1 MPGCAGSDVWLQAE
15 CSQTRHRRRPERR
28 TTHQSTR
35 IRGHLPGPN
44 RGENDG
50 SPRDCGT
57 RLAKTQSCEVPA
69 LHHSRHLAALDQ
81 TRTDLAIASLPKATK
96 TAEDGGNED
105 FECAGLSTALQP
117 PDRPRIVDKPEPS
130 GGEPE
135 STRMRCAGDSRSSGQ
150 GQSPARYDAVGFD
163 ATGRDEASPA
173 TGIRAPAARDY
184 GVARVTLR
192 RQGRALPDE
201 AEPLRSRVQRQTAF
215 GASPISVKRSVIRRR
230 ERCPDRYEPAKSQG
244 SPLLTV
250 KPPALGGHP
259 MTPTDGNP
267 EWGRL
272 PIQE

>member
-1 MPGCAGSDVWLQAE
+1 MRWAVY
-15 CSQTRHRRRPERR
+15 CSATPRSSADSGQTGAIGWR
-28 TTHQSTR
+28 TR
-35 IRGHLPGPN
+35 IDPDAVRG
-44 RGENDG
+44 RQSEFG
-50 SPRDCGT
+50 SGT
-57 RLAKTQSCEVPA
+57 VA
-69 LHHSRHLAALDQ
+69 
-81 TRTDLAIASLPKATK
+81 
-96 TAEDGGNED
+96 
-105 FECAGLSTALQP
+105 
-117 PDRPRIVDKPEPS
+117 
-130 GGEPE
+130 
-135 STRMRCAGDSRSSGQ
+135 
-150 GQSPARYDAVGFD
+150 ARYDAVGFD

-201 AEPLRSRVQRQTAF
+201 TEPLRSRVQRQTAF